1 MEEELKQRIQELE
14 DRVDE
19 LEDKEHKRKIF
30 RIIKLCIKLAILGL
44 IFFGIYRLYS
54 FVNDTYI
61 KPLNNIIE
69 DSEEIKNSLDFSS
82 ISDWIKSFK

>member
-1 MEEELKQRIQELE
+1 MEEELKQRIEELE

-44 IFFGIYRLYS
+44 IIFGIYRVYS

-69 DSEEIKNSLDFSS
+69 DSEEIKDSLDFSS

>member
-1 MEEELKQRIQELE
+1 MEEELKQRIEELE

-44 IFFGIYRLYS
+44 IIFGIYRLYS